1 MLIDAA
7 PAPRSMPAHAAHSDH
22 TAYGAC
28 VARGTHAAH
37 GAHAAYCV
45 DPASTMLRAAVEHA
59 FVEARALVAR
69 DGGFAP
75 LCVTCSDQGLEVTEH
90 RAATAREAYASLEAL
105 LAQAQPVGYAFIYDG
120 SVDTPV
126 GLQNALICEA
136 ASQGDARAA
145 VVVRPYEARRT
156 GYCFGKVAVYAGG
169 APARMP
175 RAAGNMMAIRARCA
189 R

>member
-7 PAPRSMPAHAAHSDH
+7 PAPLCVPARGSH
-22 TAYGAC
+22 
-28 VARGTHAAH
+28 GTHATR
-37 GAHAAYCV
+37 AA
-45 DPASTMLRAAVEHA
+45 DPSSTMLRAAVEHA

-75 LCVTCSDQGLEVTEH
+75 FCVTCSDQGLEVTEH

-105 LAQAQPVGYAFIYDG
+105 LARTQPAGYAFIYDG
-120 SVDTPV
+120 AVDTPT
-126 GLQNALICEA
+126 GPHDALVCEA

-145 VVVRPYEARRT
+145 VVMQPYEARQT
-156 GYCFGKVAVYAGG
+156 GYCFGKVAVHAGG

-175 RAAGNMMAIRARCA
+175 HAAGNMMVIRARGA